1 MSRGVRSWSCGLI
14 CWRKAFRT
22 WLWRWAIWLRGLV
35 LSPLHPTL
43 FSQILR
49 RGGPTPRLCSLRSA
63 PTAATHC
70 VLLKF
75 LLYLTLWFDL
85 AQCCVEASFPLKREP
100 QGPGKLVGGLDLL
113 CRTECGS
120 QGLQSRLTWQTP
132 CISSYVLKVIS
143 APCWPPRPRITV
155 SSSRSSRRARS
166 VTDFP
171 ARQKQKPIVW
181 GRVLNTHP
189 QLSNGQGSGELPA
202 RWNSGALSP
211 GMASGSFVYRG
222 INARLLLC
230 HYEKRRWSFAWN
242 SKRFDVRRRSLCRGL
257 NSRGSVWSVYNTVGS
272 FREVGRRYLR
282 SENRGHR
289 GGGCGLWRA
298 GSSGSF
304 SLRPRSAFAVFCRGS
319 SSSPRWAYAS
329 EVCKR
334 MDCPAWSRADR
345 FLLCGR
351 SRGAQSKIQGK
362 GSRESCKEGCNSAV
376 ASASR
381 GPNQEHLRSSP
392 QHGSSAIRATRGAEE
407 DSRSCGRAGVCNPTS
422 GQCSPCV
429 NAIAA
434 VCWIDGISPQGEGS
448 DIKTFPSSAK
458 SQFCIGQ
465 PDECAGA
472 GRRDLSLSSSS
483 RRRWRQFGF
492 GSSGTESSFDFLGF
506 PSSARWRSSPGHHGY
521 LIVAVFEGGS
531 ESGKT
536 SAGIGKPFWWLLPVS
551 GSECLQEAE
560 ACIKGSRFDPDRGRY
575 RLFYAPVSRALW
587 GLWKCSRHWHCPV
600 CFELHH
606 RLCHSRGLGWSQRA
620 CSPNGSWFGTS
631 GTRWFKMGSWV
642 SIDAGG
648 RCSLDDV
655 VIPEEPEPSTDWP
668 AESFWESLSSEVG
681 DDCIGIHSR
690 DGLHCQSENG
700 DGKEGSAVDASPSTC
715 SEEEGEVPKSKR
727 RRRRIN
733 AAKRRGVGCG
743 SLGDGGCK
751 PSGRYDGGSAKR
763 SEACGAGDLDIGFA
777 CYEEGFIRKPCSMFK
792 WSGVVLRHLLRGRT
806 GFSYFVKLCLNCSG
820 PREEASGALFPIP
833 LPPGD
838 FWGVK
843 VDRLGADRR
852 RRAAERRILWL
863 LVVSLN
869 FSECGS
875 SFPSLK
881 DVWRCPGPHHCNVYD
896 RLISLIRACGPG
908 GSFSVY
914 NCGRKSFQL
923 DARFEE
929 LRRALQSLGFDGSSF
944 YGQQKAEV
952 NVPVKNDTPELQP
965 YTALVPDRLKLVGE
979 GKWDCREFLSD
990 LFYMPFV
997 EPRINQYDIVPPADL
1012 LPDLSKVVKKDVIAL
1027 CRVWDCRGLLRIF
1040 PVENGPDHEWAMAKI
1055 FNNRKSE
1062 TTDRQIGD
1070 RRGANYCEGTIAG
1083 PSKSLPTAA
1092 SLLQVC
1098 PPRFSHC
1105 LVGSVADRR
1114 DFYHQFW
1121 TTDQR
1126 SATNAIFPVLVLKDL
1141 EGTSAH
1147 DVFMGT
1153 FGIEK
1158 KRRSAR
1164 HVAGDQLHLG
1174 GKGGPRGV
1182 LCGPDRP
1189 VVGCFG
1195 ALYQGDHLGV
1205 EFACDAHGRLLEQ
1218 AGVLRA
1224 GSRLSSASPIVDDSV
1239 VSGLVID
1246 DFFALSC
1253 EPLGL
1258 CAEEPC
1264 IATSSVEM
1272 FSKAKEVYQREGLVG
1287 SDDKDVVGALKYKIC
1302 GGEVN
1307 STKKAVESGVVSL
1320 SAPAEKRFALAVLS
1334 VVAASWPFTTDALH
1348 PCLVG
1353 SWISVLQLRRPA
1365 MAFVNELFKVI
1376 PPKELD
1382 PLNPRLRSLPR
1393 RAAQE
1398 MQLLACLAPILGSN
1412 LAVPFAEEILAT
1424 DASLCKGGIVSADV
1438 SSEVSAAVWRSAPKK
1453 GENVPMASSFHAVL
1467 KSHDVLHEEVGKQQ
1481 RADLEEVFG
1490 LPSGEPVEDGE
1501 GLLGEEEASPQRP
1514 IGLYYQFIEV
1524 CGGSGVVTKAL
1535 LAMSVVCGPVFDL
1548 SFSQQFDLSKC
1559 RVVEWLIFMLEQDR
1573 LQSFLVSPPC
1583 TTFSPAAYPPC
1594 RSYECPRGF
1603 TMSEKVLVGNRL
1615 AFVSLALL
1623 MVALRLKKFGL
1634 GEQPR
1639 RSKMRW
1645 LREWRR
1651 LVELGAREVWLSS
1664 CMFGSIHQKE
1674 FGFVGV
1680 NMQVQWLHRACS
1692 RDHTHVKIEGAW
1704 TKPSAVY
1711 CDGLAWFLA
1720 QFFKDHLEA
1729 KQKFEERVAINA
1741 GGLEDVLTNDLCAGL
1756 QWKVLDD
1763 WHWKFPVHI
1772 NVLEAQAVL
1781 KLLKILARRG
1791 GDLRGPVFIDSHV
1804 VRSCIA
1810 RGRSSAHSLRS
1821 VLKKIAAFSLA
1832 FGLYVGARFS
1842 PTRLNPADC
1851 PTRDYPLPLPCQL
1864 VSQDCSS
1871 DGLAFLASVCNLRR
1885 WTANWCRLALLLCPS
1900 ILDFHLDTTSCRSY
1914 PITPAL
1920 ESEWTFD
1927 FDSTLGYP
1935 GEGPLLTWIFLISGI
1950 PLSVFGAPPVG
1961 VSKSHGDALR
1971 KAQRAGIVLDDGR
1984 RVTQTTSL
1992 TREWLLEC
2000 FVKWLDEKGAS
2011 FETIVMASPPD
2022 IDVLN
2027 KLLVEFG
2034 RLLFREGKPYY
2045 HFCETINAIT
2055 SRRPVVRRSLQQAWD
2070 LAFMWGSHEPAEH
2083 HVAMPYQLVI
2093 ALISA
2098 ALLWGWDREAA
2109 VFALAWG
2116 ALLRIGEVTD
2126 AVRADLILPSDV
2138 NDTNAFA
2145 LLRILEPKTRFRAAR
2160 HQAAKLEHVDLLQ
2173 VVKIGFGKLKPW
2185 EKLWPLSSATLRSR
2199 LSRLLV
2205 QLGLPSKPQE
2215 SPKPMS
2221 LASFRPGGATHLM
2234 NLTESAELVRR
2245 RGRWASFRIME
2256 IYLQEVSASTYLNL
2270 VTKEARGNVL
2280 LAFNLFPV
2288 IFKKIVGF
2296 NASKIPPS
2304 AWYFLLTQPI
2314 KRHLKV

>member
-1 MSRGVRSWSCGLI
+1 MGPWISVDAAGRCPFNYV
-14 CWRKAFRT
+14 
-22 WLWRWAIWLRGLV
+22 V
-35 LSPLHPTL
+35 LPKELES
-43 FSQILR
+43 
-49 RGGPTPRLCSLRSA
+49 
-63 PTAATHC
+63 
-70 VLLKF
+70 
-75 LLYLTLWFDL
+75 
-85 AQCCVEASFPLKREP
+85 
-100 QGPGKLVGGLDLL
+100 
-113 CRTECGS
+113 GS
-120 QGLQSRLTWQTP
+120 DWQTEGFWK
-132 CISSYVLKVIS
+132 S
-143 APCWPPRPRITV
+143 
-155 SSSRSSRRARS
+155 
-166 VTDFP
+166 
-171 ARQKQKPIVW
+171 
-181 GRVLNTHP
+181 
-189 QLSNGQGSGELPA
+189 LP
-202 RWNSGALSP
+202 
-211 GMASGSFVYRG
+211 
-222 INARLLLC
+222 
-230 HYEKRRWSFAWN
+230 
-242 SKRFDVRRRSLCRGL
+242 
-257 NSRGSVWSVYNTVGS
+257 
-272 FREVGRRYLR
+272 
-282 SENRGHR
+282 SE
-289 GGGCGLWRA
+289 
-298 GSSGSF
+298 
-304 SLRPRSAFAVFCRGS
+304 
-319 SSSPRWAYAS
+319 
-329 EVCKR
+329 
-334 MDCPAWSRADR
+334 M
-345 FLLCGR
+345 
-351 SRGAQSKIQGK
+351 
-362 GSRESCKEGCNSAV
+362 
-376 ASASR
+376 
-381 GPNQEHLRSSP
+381 
-392 QHGSSAIRATRGAEE
+392 
-407 DSRSCGRAGVCNPTS
+407 
-422 GQCSPCV
+422 
-429 NAIAA
+429 
-434 VCWIDGISPQGEGS
+434 
-448 DIKTFPSSAK
+448 
-458 SQFCIGQ
+458 
-465 PDECAGA
+465 
-472 GRRDLSLSSSS
+472 
-483 RRRWRQFGF
+483 
-492 GSSGTESSFDFLGF
+492 
-506 PSSARWRSSPGHHGY
+506 
-521 LIVAVFEGGS
+521 
-531 ESGKT
+531 
-536 SAGIGKPFWWLLPVS
+536 
-551 GSECLQEAE
+551 
-560 ACIKGSRFDPDRGRY
+560 
-575 RLFYAPVSRALW
+575 
-587 GLWKCSRHWHCPV
+587 
-600 CFELHH
+600 
-606 RLCHSRGLGWSQRA
+606 
-620 CSPNGSWFGTS
+620 
-631 GTRWFKMGSWV
+631 
-642 SIDAGG
+642 
-648 RCSLDDV
+648 
-655 VIPEEPEPSTDWP
+655 
-668 AESFWESLSSEVG
+668 G
-681 DDCIGIHSR
+681 DDCIGLHQGN
-690 DGLHCQSENG
+690 GLHCQPKIG
-700 DGKEGSAVDASPSTC
+700 DGEEVTAAHSTPSSCSKEK
-715 SEEEGEVPKSKR
+715 GEVPKGKR

-733 AAKRRGVGCG
+733 AAARRRV
-743 SLGDGGCK
+743 DGGLDDDGGK
-751 PSGRYDGGSAKR
+751 GPSGRYDGGSANGP
-763 SEACGAGDLDIGFA
+763 EAGDSGNHGVSIA
-777 CYEEGFIRKPCSMFK
+777 CFEEGFIRKPCSLFM

-806 GFSYFVKLCLNCSG
+806 SFSYYVKLCLNCSG
-820 PREEASGALFPIP
+820 PRDETSSALFPIP
-833 LPPGD
+833 LPPGE

-863 LVVSLN
+863 VVVSLN

-875 SFPSLK
+875 NFPSLK

-908 GSFSVY
+908 ESFSVFS
-914 NCGRKSFQL
+914 CGRKSFQL

-929 LRRALQSLGFDGSSF
+929 LRRALQSLGLDGSSF
-944 YGQQKAEV
+944 YGRQKAEIM
-952 NVPVKNDTPELQP
+952 VPVKNESPELQP

-997 EPRINQYDIVPPADL
+997 EPRINQYDIVPPDDL

-1027 CRVWDCRGLLRIF
+1027 CKVWDCRGLLRIF

-1070 RRGANYCEGTIAG
+1070 RRGANFCEGTIAG
-1083 PSKSLPTAA
+1083 PSKTLPTAA
-1092 SLLQVC
+1092 SVLQVC
-1098 PPRFSHC
+1098 PARFSQC
-1105 LVGSVADRR
+1105 LVGSIADRR

-1126 SATNAIFPVLVLKDL
+1126 SATNAVFPVMALKEL
-1141 EGTSAH
+1141 EGTIAH
-1147 DVFMGT
+1147 GT
-1153 FGIEK
+1153 FMRTFGAEK
-1158 KRRSAR
+1158 KKRSAR

-1174 GKGGPRGV
+1174 GGAGPRGV
-1182 LCGPDRP
+1182 LCGP
-1189 VVGCFG
+1189 
-1195 ALYQGDHLGV
+1195 

-1218 AGVLRA
+1218 AGILRA
-1224 GSRLSSASPIVDDSV
+1224 GSRLSSAVPIVDGST

-1253 EPLGL
+1253 EPVGL

-1264 IATSSVEM
+1264 LASSSFRM
-1272 FSKAKEVYQREGLVG
+1272 FNKAKEVYQREGLVG

-1307 STKKAVESGVVSL
+1307 SSRRSVESGVVSL

-1334 VVAASWPFTTDALH
+1334 VVAASWPFTTDAMH

-1353 SWISVLQLRRPA
+1353 SWISVMQLRRPA
-1365 MAFVNELFKVI
+1365 MSFVNELFKVI
-1376 PPKELD
+1376 PPRELD
-1382 PLNPRLRSLPR
+1382 PLNPKLRRLSRK
-1393 RAAQE
+1393 AAQE
-1398 MQLLACLAPILGSN
+1398 MQVLACLAPILGSN
-1412 LAVPFAEEILAT
+1412 LAVPFAEEIFAT
-1424 DASLCKGGIVSADV
+1424 DASMGKGGVVSAEV
-1438 SSEVSAAVWRSAPKK
+1438 SSEVSAAVWRTAPKK

-1467 KSHDVLHEEVGKQQ
+1467 KSHDALHEEVA
-1481 RADLEEVFG
+1481 RPFAVDLEEVFG

-1501 GLLGEEEASPQRP
+1501 SLTYEEKVAPQRP
-1514 IGLYYQFIEV
+1514 IGLFYQFIEV

-1535 LAMSVVCGPVFDL
+1535 LTMSIVCGPVFDL
-1548 SFSQQFDLSKC
+1548 SFSQQFDMSKC

-1583 TTFSPAAYPPC
+1583 TSFSPAAYPPC
-1594 RSYECPRGF
+1594 RSYDCPRGF
-1603 TMSEKVLVGNRL
+1603 TMSEKVLIGNRL

-1623 MVALRLKKFGL
+1623 MVALRMKKFGL

-1674 FGFVGV
+1674 FGFVGA

-1711 CDGLAWFLA
+1711 CEGLAWTLA
-1720 QFFKDHLEA
+1720 QFFRDHLEA
-1729 KQKFEERVAINA
+1729 RLKFEERVAINTN
-1741 GGLEDVLTNDLCAGL
+1741 GLEDVLTNDLCGGL
-1756 QWKVLDD
+1756 QWKELDA

-1781 KLLKILARRG
+1781 RLLKIVARRG
-1791 GDLRGPVFIDSHV
+1791 GDLRVPVFIDSHV

-1810 RGRSSAHSLRS
+1810 RGRSSALSLRS
-1821 VLKKIAAFSLA
+1821 VLKKIAVFSLA
-1832 FGLYVGARFS
+1832 FGIYVGARFS

-1851 PTRDYPLPLPCQL
+1851 PTRDIPFPSPCQL
-1864 VSQDCSS
+1864 VSQDCSPN
-1871 DGLAFLASVCNLRR
+1871 GLSFLASICNLRR
-1885 WTANWCRLALLLCPS
+1885 WAANWCRLTLLLHPALLE
-1900 ILDFHLDTTSCRSY
+1900 FHLDASCHRSY
-1914 PITPAL
+1914 PIIPAL
-1920 ESEWTFD
+1920 ESEWTLD

-1992 TREWLLEC
+1992 TREWLLDC
-2000 FVKWLDEKGAS
+2000 FVKWAEECGAS
-2011 FETIVMASPPD
+2011 FETVVMASPPD
-2022 IDVLN
+2022 IDLLN
-2027 KLLVEFG
+2027 KLLVDFG
-2034 RLLFREGKPYY
+2034 RLLFRDGKPYY

-2055 SRRPVVRRSLQQAWD
+2055 SKRPVVRRSLQQAWD

-2098 ALLWGWDREAA
+2098 AWLWGWDREAA

-2116 ALLRIGEVTD
+2116 ALLRIGEVVD

-2138 NDTNAFA
+2138 NGTNSFA

-2173 VVKIGFGKLKPW
+2173 VVKVGFGRLEPW

-2280 LAFNLFPV
+2280 LAFDLFPV

-2296 NASKIPPS
+2296 SASKIPPS

-2314 KRHLKV
+2314 KRQPKV